1 MDPLALPEQSL
12 ATYLEA
18 HVTGFRGP
26 LTATKF
32 KGGQSNPT
40 YLIEAA
46 SGRYVLR
53 RKPPGK
59 LLASA
64 HAVDREFRVLRA
76 LSDAG
81 RAADALPGGTV
92 PVAQP
97 LHLCT
102 DDSVIGSMFYVM
114 SHVPG
119 RIFWDPALPELTA
132 PERAA
137 HFHAAVDVLAA
148 LARLDIAA
156 IGLADYGKPGNYF
169 SRQVARWTEQ
179 YRASETER
187 LDAMETLIAALPGG
201 VPADDGRVA
210 LVHGDF
216 RIDNIIW
223 TEETP
228 ALVAALGHPWPPGAP
243 LGHPWPPEHSDSC
256 PSHSGSCPSHLGSCP
271 AAIVDWELSTLGHP
285 FADLAYFCMALRLP
299 RNPVLPGLAGVDRAA
314 NGIPDESAMIDRF
327 AASTGFDPRAHWNF
341 LLAFQFFRL
350 AAIAQ
355 GVMKRALQGNA
366 SSEQALAAGRMT
378 RAIATLGADL
388 IDS

>member
-1 MDPLALPEQSL
+1 MADPIALPEQTL
-12 ATYLEA
+12 AAYLEA
-18 HVTGFRGP
+18 NVTGFRGP

-76 LSDAG
+76 LRGSA
-81 RAADALPGGTV
+81 V

-97 LHLCT
+97 LHLCA
-102 DDSVIGSMFYVM
+102 DDAVIGSMFYLM
-114 SHVPG
+114 GYVPG
-119 RIFWDPALPELTA
+119 HVFWDPALPDLAAEL
-132 PERAA
+132 RAA
-137 HFHAAVDVLAA
+137 HFNAAVDALAA
-148 LARLDIAA
+148 IARLDVAGV
-156 IGLADYGKPGNYF
+156 GLADYGKSGNYF
-169 SRQVARWTEQ
+169 SRQVSRWTEQ
-179 YRASETER
+179 YRSSETER
-187 LDAMETLIAALPGG
+187 LDAMEALIGALPGG

-216 RIDNIIW
+216 RIDNLIW
-223 TEETP
+223 NHDTP
-228 ALVAALGHPWPPGAP
+228 RI
-243 LGHPWPPEHSDSC
+243 
-256 PSHSGSCPSHLGSCP
+256 

-285 FADLAYFCMALRLP
+285 FADIAYFSMALRLP
-299 RNPVLPGLAGVDRAA
+299 RNPVLPGLAGSDRAA
-314 NGIPDESAMIDRF
+314 LGIPEEGALVERF
-327 AASTGFDPRAHWNF
+327 AAATGLDPLPHWNF

-355 GVMKRALQGNA
+355 GVLKRALQGNA
-366 SSEQALAAGRMT
+366 SNEQALAAGRMT
-378 RAIATLGADL
+378 RTIATLGAEQ
-388 IDS
+388 IVNSAPG